1 VTVRPEPNV
10 DALEAE
16 AIGALE
22 KLRSAG
28 RTSDILK
35 VWCDDAR
42 DAVGDLAALAYSN
55 TAQAAL
61 LHDAMDA
68 LEAYA
73 EDEGWGWDGLAD
85 SQEYRVE
92 FGRNWGAA
100 ALALALMLARF
111 RALTGT
117 DA

>member
-1 VTVRPEPNV
+1 MTARPEPNV

-42 DAVGDLAALAYSN
+42 DAVSELVALARAN
-55 TAQAAL
+55 TARDQL
-61 LHDAMDA
+61 LQDAMDELRRYSGDTNRA
-68 LEAYA
+68 L
-73 EDEGWGWDGLAD
+73 
-85 SQEYRVE
+85 
-92 FGRNWGAA
+92 
-100 ALALALMLARF
+100 LARF
-111 RALTGT
+111 RALDVLAASTGPEGET
-117 DA
+117 E